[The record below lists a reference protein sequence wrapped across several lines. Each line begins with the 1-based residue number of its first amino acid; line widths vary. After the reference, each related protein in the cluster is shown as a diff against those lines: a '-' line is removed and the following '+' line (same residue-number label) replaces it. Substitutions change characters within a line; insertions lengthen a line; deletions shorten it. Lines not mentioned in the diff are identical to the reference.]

1 MNQDFNFDEIRPYN
15 DNEVPAAIERLANSE
30 YFNLFIG
37 TIYPGIDIDGFRKE
51 FRSVKTIAEWHDRMW
66 FPLVWHIVDHTSSE
80 LTVSGLENIVRDKR
94 YMFIS
99 NHRDITLD
107 ASILNALLGKHGFQ
121 PAEITFGS
129 NLMINQF
136 VTDLGKISKMFRLVR
151 GGNRRDFY
159 KNSMEVSAY
168 MRYAI
173 TSKHESVWIAQRN
186 GRTKDGNDLT
196 DPGVLKM
203 FSLSSE
209 KPFSE
214 NLAEVNI
221 CPISVSYEYEPCDF
235 LKTKELCISA
245 TTEKYEKSPL
255 EDMMSIKQGVMQNK
269 GKIHLSICE
278 PVSSDDLKACD
289 SCNKNEK
296 FTALAGI
303 IDSRIHS
310 GYKTQNTN
318 HIAYDILHNTTRFS
332 TEYTAQEKASFEK
345 RMNDGLAGI
354 ANDFD
359 GMAKKTFL
367 KIYANPVINQLEK
380 TDTL

>member
-1 MNQDFNFDEIRPYN
+1 MNPDFNFDEIRPYN

-30 YFNLFIG
+30 YFDILIG
-37 TIYPGIDIDGFRKE
+37 TAYPDVNINDFRKE
-51 FRSVKTIAEWHDRMW
+51 FRSVKTVAEWHDKMW
-66 FPLVWHIVDHTSSE
+66 FPLVWHIINHTSTQ
-80 LTVSGLENIVRDKR
+80 LTVSGLENIDREKR
-94 YMFIS
+94 YMFVS

-107 ASILNALLGKHGFQ
+107 ASILNALLGKNGFQ

-173 TSKHESVWIAQRN
+173 THKHESVWIAQRN

-214 NLAEVNI
+214 NLDELNI
-221 CPISVSYEYEPCDF
+221 CPVSVSYEYEPCDF
-235 LKTKELCISA
+235 LKTRELCIST
-245 TTEKYEKSPL
+245 TTEKYQKSPL
-255 EDMMSIKQGVMQNK
+255 EDMLSIKQGVMQNK
-269 GKIHLSICE
+269 GRIHLSVCK
-278 PVSSDDLKACD
+278 PVSSADLKECD
-289 SCNKNEK
+289 SHNKNEK
-296 FTALAGI
+296 FSALAEI
-303 IDSRIHS
+303 IDNRIIN
-310 GYKTQNTN
+310 GYKTHNTN
-318 HIAYDILHNTTRFS
+318 HIAYDILKNTSKFS
-332 TEYTAQEKASFEK
+332 AEYTDEEKNSFEK
-345 RMNDGLAGI
+345 YMKAGLLEYSK
-354 ANDFD
+354 DFN
-359 GMAKKTFL
+359 GMSEEFFL

-380 TDTL
+380 THTL